1 MKRAADTWHFPLSGG
16 VLNTVVFKWL
26 PFIACCLMV
35 SSASGQRTDWRN
47 RIDEL
52 VARADSLS
60 LVSQQTF
67 YLNKFLSNDRPIRET
82 WHYTVSSGRVVIFE
96 VHYFVDSVEY
106 LEVYY
111 LDRDQVIC
119 SEQYEIEYPHASDDR
134 IRWGTV
140 RFFQGNTVQQSV
152 SMGTVPEQVEAGRSY
167 DSWIRFKSRFRELA
181 AQRTL
186 QEKNYKEA
194 IFAP

>member
-26 PFIACCLMV
+26 PFITCCLMV